1 LIVFGEVRQLEQCS
15 AMATFVL
22 KIKYADTLRRI
33 TVQASPSSNG
43 PDLSYV
49 QLEDIIRQTFKLPP
63 ASEIAITYTDM
74 ENDVVTM
81 TGDQDLQDA
90 CVHQGLNPLR
100 LQVTVVGPAATIIDY
115 TTTPFAAPR
124 FGHHHHHHGPHP
136 AAGGPHGGPP
146 HGRQGRHHGGRPQ
159 QNPLLPP
166 PPIFKSWLDSTVKL
180 SQDTAKQ
187 TADHVAQVLQA
198 CEPLIK
204 NAPKQVMSEVLESI
218 TKAIAAMPNGGGNN
232 RDDLVTH
239 PFATAPSPFSQACS
253 INTVFGQPC
262 LAPPGATAPSP
273 IEEQTSSAKAPKEIG
288 AATTG
293 TPSAITAP
301 EDQPV
306 LHNGVQCDI
315 CNMSP
320 IVGPR
325 YKSQK
330 EHDYDLC
337 QACFQEHGRTED
349 YDRIDRPLFRPRH
362 LHPPMFGGRMMR
374 CPANPIYYGGRPACS
389 MRGPQH
395 GGTSGPYGGKPE
407 ARSTGSML
415 GSGGKLDARFVQDVT
430 IFDGTELAPGTQ
442 FTKIW
447 RLRNSGSIAWP
458 PQTQLVHVGGDE
470 LGSVYAVTLELPE
483 HGLAP
488 DGEMEVSVDLV
499 APERPGRYVSHWR
512 LVAPAGPK
520 FGHRVWVLIQV
531 LQECKQLPQMMESL
545 VISGQDTADQQK
557 ETEVP
562 TEEPVVSSET
572 IANTTCVSQGEV
584 EDGASIITDTVSI
597 VVPPISEADLVVL
610 DASPVAVQPQEVAEK
625 IEYPVKSQ
633 ESPAPVNIESQTDD
647 PGKDQDEAQD
657 ADMESSELGNFSMV
671 DMPLPSTEN
680 GFEGLSNERE
690 RLKAAAEIDSVDAV
704 LANLEAMGFT
714 QKNLNLDLLKK
725 NNNDMQ
731 RTLDDLVS
739 ASEWDPMLEEL
750 EEMGFYD
757 TEMNRRL
764 MFKNKGSVK
773 RVVKELVQIY
783 KDPSISG
790 KEQV

>member
-1 LIVFGEVRQLEQCS
+1 
-15 AMATFVL
+15 MATFVL

-100 LQVTVVGPAATIIDY
+100 LQVTVVGPAATTIDY

-124 FGHHHHHHGPHP
+124 FGHHHHHHHHGPHP
-136 AAGGPHGGPP
+136 ATGGPHGGLP
-146 HGRQGRHHGGRPQ
+146 HGRQGRHQGGRPQ

-239 PFATAPSPFSQACS
+239 PFATAPSLFSQGCS

-262 LAPPGATAPSP
+262 LAPTGATAPSP

-337 QACFQEHGRTED
+337 QACFQEHGRAED

-362 LHPPMFGGRMMR
+362 LHPPMF
-374 CPANPIYYGGRPACS
+374 
-389 MRGPQH
+389 
-395 GGTSGPYGGKPE
+395 E
-407 ARSTGSML
+407 ARSMGSVL

-488 DGEMEVSVDLV
+488 DGEIEVSVDLV

-520 FGHRVWVLIQV
+520 YGHRVWVLI
-531 LQECKQLPQMMESL
+531 
-545 VISGQDTADQQK
+545 
-557 ETEVP
+557 
-562 TEEPVVSSET
+562 
-572 IANTTCVSQGEV
+572 QGEV
-584 EDGASIITDTVSI
+584 EDGASIIPDTVSI
-597 VVPPISEADLVVL
+597 VVPPISEEDLVVL
-610 DASPVAVQPQEVAEK
+610 DASPIAVQPQEVAEK
-625 IEYPVKSQ
+625 IEFLVKSQ
-633 ESPAPVNIESQTDD
+633 ESPAPVNVESQTDD

-657 ADMESSELGNFSMV
+657 VDMESSELGNFSMV

-773 RVVKELVQIY
+773 RVVKELVQMY
-783 KDPSISG
+783 KDPSIIG